1 MASLPVKALCACLV
15 LGPLTGLWSQTNGSL
30 SVQKAVQSGSASS
43 TPVDSPEIRL
53 DPNVFSSPFAGVGS
67 LSITSGTRSFTG
79 TAVAVSP
86 WYVLTAGHN
95 IDDDDNG
102 VVDSNLQV
110 TFNLNAS
117 GDLSASIPA
126 QAFSLNPSFTGFNH
140 PTLAADL
147 ALIRLSTPLP
157 DSIPIYPITGA
168 SVTTGQPITFV
179 GYGGAGSGDFGYTI
193 SASLTRKRVGANVI
207 DTITTVGGV
216 PALFEYDF
224 DFPTS
229 FGLLGG
235 SLGNGIESVI
245 GPGDSGSPAFITN
258 SSGRFLAG
266 INTFTMGSNP
276 GRFGSQ
282 GGGVLLQPYLS
293 WIATTAS
300 TAPIITAQPAS
311 TVVVAGA
318 SVTFSVTAESGSALS
333 YQWRKDV
340 TAIPS
345 ATQQS
350 LVLQAVQRTDAGV
363 YSVVVSNATGAATS
377 SPAELAVNTG
387 ASPQIAAQPLPVSVA
402 FGEKAVLDVGAN
414 GSAPVT
420 FRWYEGLPGDVS
432 TPVAG
437 ATSSVLLLP
446 AASRATSYW
455 VRVADGAG
463 NVAYSQSAAVSVV
476 ASGAVVASQA
486 VLGPGF
492 TPSGA
497 VTVQFQVSY
506 TGSSAGRLEC
516 SMLLPAG
523 WKFISAGHPAGASVP
538 AAGSENLLDWI
549 WTSAPPSPVVVT
561 CTLLVPATET
571 ADQPITTFVVLQQG
585 GITHQAVAKADPL
598 VVRRLGFHSADTNR
612 DGRISLTELTRLI
625 ELYNT
630 RTGTVRVG
638 RYKTAS
644 GTEDGFAPDP

>member
-15 LGPLTGLWSQTNGSL
+15 LGPLNSLWSQTNGGL
-30 SVQKAVQSGSASS
+30 LVQKAVQAGSGAS
-43 TPVDSPEIRL
+43 TPVDSPEIRI

-79 TAVAVSP
+79 TAVPVSP

-102 VVDSNLQV
+102 IVDANLQV
-110 TFNLNAS
+110 SFNLNAG

-126 QAFSLNPSFTGFNH
+126 QAFNLNPSFTGFNH

-157 DSIPIYPITGA
+157 DSIPIYPIIG
-168 SVTTGQPITFV
+168 SPVTTGQTITFV

-207 DTITTVGGV
+207 DTITTIGGV
-216 PALFEYDF
+216 PAVFEYDF
-224 DFPTS
+224 DFPAS

-266 INTFTMGSNP
+266 INTFTMGSSP

-300 TAPIITAQPAS
+300 TAPIITSQPAS
-311 TVVVAGA
+311 VVVAAGGSA
-318 SVTFSVTAESGSALS
+318 TFSVAAESGSAVS
-333 YQWRKDV
+333 YQWRKDGA
-340 TAIPS
+340 AIPS

-350 LVLQAVQRTDAGV
+350 LALPAVQRSDAGI
-363 YSVVVSNATGAATS
+363 YSVVVSNSSGAATS
-377 SPAELAVNTG
+377 FPAELAVNTG
-387 ASPQIAAQPLPVSVA
+387 ASPQIAAQPLPISVA
-402 FGEKAVLDVGAN
+402 YGEKAVLDVGAT
-414 GSAPVT
+414 GAAPVT
-420 FRWYEGLPGDVS
+420 YRWYEGLPGDVS

-437 ATSSVLLLP
+437 GTSAVLILP

-455 VRVADGAG
+455 VRVADGSG
-463 NVAYSQSAAVSVV
+463 NVTYSQAAAVTVL
-476 ASGAVVASQA
+476 ASGAVVASHT

-492 TPSGA
+492 TPGGA

-516 SMLLPAG
+516 SVLLPAG
-523 WKFISAGHPAGASVP
+523 WKFISAGHPAGASAP

-549 WTSAPPSPVVVT
+549 WTTAPPSPVVVT

-571 ADQPITTFVVLQQG
+571 VDQPITTFVVLQQG
-585 GITHQAVAKADPL
+585 GITHQAVAKTDPL
-598 VVRRLGFHSADTNR
+598 LVRRLGFHSADTNR

-638 RYKTAS
+638 RYKTAA